1 MSKRLCRY
9 VIQFFLVGS
18 CFCWVLIFFSRVMA
32 PRCGPG
38 LALRFLKA
46 ATNFK
51 RLGAMAL
58 QAKGAHIR
66 KVALPTTFNDRDDV
80 IGIPQAFSTAQVP
93 LGGSAKT
100 SAST

>member
-1 MSKRLCRY
+1 
-9 VIQFFLVGS
+9 
-18 CFCWVLIFFSRVMA
+18 MA

-93 LGGSAKT
+93 LGGSAKA